1 MARGFFWM
9 LGQGMD
15 THIHCNS
22 EAFFK
27 LQGGACES
35 AVTFDQDARKMHGRE
50 GKHS

>member
-1 MARGFFWM
+1 M

-15 THIHCNS
+15 THICCSS
-22 EAFFK
+22 EAFVK

-35 AVTFDQDARKMHGRE
+35 AGTFDQDASKMHGRE